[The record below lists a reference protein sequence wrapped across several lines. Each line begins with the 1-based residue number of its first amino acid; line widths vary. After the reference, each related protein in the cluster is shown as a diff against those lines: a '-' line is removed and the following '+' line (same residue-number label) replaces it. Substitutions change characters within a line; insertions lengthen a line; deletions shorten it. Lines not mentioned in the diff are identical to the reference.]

1 MDYILDFLK
10 ERGPVILT
18 AVIIVAVGLLLVKLT
33 LNVVS
38 RILERSKVGQTGHKF
53 ILTLLRVLL
62 VALVAIIAL
71 SMLGVDMTSVVA
83 MLSVAGLAVSL
94 AVQNSLANVAG
105 GLILLVT
112 KPFLVG
118 EYVDINGLSGTVTA
132 INVLQ
137 TELVTYDNKA
147 IVIPNGDV
155 SAAKLTNFS
164 RMEKRLVDLT
174 VPISYDEDLD
184 RVKPV
189 LFGLITAD
197 SRILRDPAPAV
208 RLKEFGASSVN
219 LAVRMWVPT
228 PDYWDVYFAMQEN
241 IKRAF
246 DQNGIVIPF
255 NQLDVH
261 IRPSGEAGGQACGTD
276 AS

>member
-1 MDYILDFLK
+1 MDYIVNFLK
-10 ERGPVILT
+10 EKGPAIVT
-18 AVIIVAVGLLLVKLT
+18 AVIIVALGLLLIKLT

-38 RILERSKVGQTGHKF
+38 RMLERSKVGQTGHKF

-62 VALVAIIAL
+62 VALVVVIAL

-164 RMEKRLVDLT
+164 RMENRLIDLT
-174 VPISYDEDLD
+174 IPIAYDADLD
-184 RVKPV
+184 RVRS
-189 LFGLITAD
+189 LLLELIASD
-197 SRILRDPAPAV
+197 SRVLQDPAPV
-208 RLKEFGASSVN
+208 VWLKEFGASSVN
-219 LAVRMWVPT
+219 LTVRMWVVT
-228 PDYWDVYFAMQEN
+228 SEYWNVYFAMQEN
-241 IKRAF
+241 IKRTF

-261 IRPSGEAGGQACGTD
+261 IQQN
-276 AS
+276 